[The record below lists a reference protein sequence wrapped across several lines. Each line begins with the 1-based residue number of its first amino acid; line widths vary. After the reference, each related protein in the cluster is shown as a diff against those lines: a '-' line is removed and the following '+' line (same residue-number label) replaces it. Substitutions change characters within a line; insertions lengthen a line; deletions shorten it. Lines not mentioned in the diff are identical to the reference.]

1 MRLAVALLCLGL
13 AARGD
18 EVSPVE
24 KVITMLEDLQTQVIT
39 EGKAEAKTY
48 DKFACFCKDMSEEK
62 TWDIEDAQDM
72 ITDLTATINELSADR
87 EDLDATIA
95 EQTEIIETKEK
106 AVEKQNAKRKKEH
119 DAFVIELN
127 DCYTATKEID
137 FAVVELKA
145 REKEV
150 HSSLVSLK
158 GMTKTVRKMAL
169 LAEALGLESKH
180 RKAVDALLQQDPEV
194 PMEDFTF
201 DASEVIKEVKELK
214 PGFEGRIK
222 ELKLAESKS
231 VFEHTSVM
239 QALTDEKK
247 AAEKTLAESQKNKAS
262 AMETIASS
270 QQQLTTTDAQM
281 RDDQTYLKDLT
292 DLCNTKSRDWDQRS
306 KMRQDELTALTS
318 ALSIMKDRV
327 AAKTSEKTVRL
338 MEGSAVVEKAAV
350 VTDGSSVA
358 KDIQETQAES
368 VDAVE
373 GKDANSDADAEEL
386 AEAADDE
393 GVAASFL
400 QLSSPRRA
408 IASALQLRGAPGDKA
423 DTRTRVLTLLRQRS
437 EELDSPVLA
446 ALASKVA
453 ADPFVKIKKLIQEL
467 IERLLQEAADEAN
480 HKGWCDKAFGKAK
493 QARATKAEMVASLNT
508 ALSENEAKRD
518 SLAEQIAKL
527 TKELDELNTSLS
539 TTTKLRND
547 ESAENAATV
556 SEAQEGLEAVNEA
569 IDILDKF
576 YKTSAKAEVEF
587 LQTHAS
593 ATRTKGP
600 ADDLPD
606 AGFGGAYKA
615 SQGASTGVLGMMD
628 VIKSDFERTIKE
640 TEKDEKAAAAEFL
653 AFDTESKS
661 SIAQKT
667 TAKNAMDAEKVET
680 EGTIAE
686 DKTSLTEEQS
696 LLDKAIQEIMEL
708 QPACVDTGMSYEERV
723 AKREQEI
730 ESLKE
735 ALCTLDKEGPEQTEP
750 ECA

>member
-62 TWDIEDAQDM
+62 TWDIEDAQDL
-72 ITDLTATINELSADR
+72 ITDLTATINQKTADR
-87 EDLDATIA
+87 SDYDDTIA
-95 EQTEIIETKEK
+95 EQSQIIEEKTKAMEES
-106 AVEKQNAKRKKEH
+106 AALRKKNY
-119 DAFVIELN
+119 DAFMLELN

-169 LAEALGLESKH
+169 LAEVLGLESKH
-180 RKAVDALLQQDPEV
+180 RKSVDALLQQDPEV

-247 AAEKTLAESQKNKAS
+247 AAEKSLAEAEKNKAS

-292 DLCNTKSRDWDQRS
+292 ELCNTKSKEWDQRS

-350 VTDGSSVA
+350 VTDGSNVA
-358 KDIQETQAES
+358 KDTQDTQAES

-400 QLSSPRRA
+400 QLSSPRWA

-437 EELDSPVLA
+437 KELDSPVLA

-493 QARATKAEMVASLNT
+493 QARATKAEMVSTLNT
-508 ALSENEAKRD
+508 ALSKNEAKRD

-539 TTTKLRND
+539 TTTKIRND
-547 ESAENAATV
+547 ESAFNAATV

-576 YKTSAKAEVEF
+576 YKTSAKAEIEF
-587 LQTHAS
+587 LQTHAKT
-593 ATRTKGP
+593 AKGV
-600 ADDLPD
+600 ADDVPD

-640 TEKDEKAAAAEFL
+640 TEKEEKAAAAEFL
-653 AFDTESKS
+653 AFDTETKS
-661 SIAQKT
+661 SISQKT
-667 TAKNAMDAEKVET
+667 VAKNAMDSEKVET
-680 EGTIAE
+680 EGSIAE
-686 DKTSLTEEQS
+686 DKESLTQEQS
-696 LLDKAIQEIMEL
+696 LLDKSIQEIQEL